1 MIVVTGA
8 TGHLGR
14 YVVEELIKKVPPSSV
29 VAAVRAPEKAAD
41 LAARGVVVRR
51 ADYDVPATVVDA
63 LSGASQVLLIS
74 ANVVGR
80 RLPQHLAVIEAA
92 KKVGVRQ
99 LAYTS
104 ILRADTSKL
113 KLAEEHRATEEAIT
127 ASGIPFVFLRNGW
140 YFENYTEALS
150 SALARGAIVG
160 SAGQGRIAAASR
172 LDYALAAVEALTK
185 RHENRIHELGGDA
198 SFSMSELASEVTRQ
212 SGKAVV
218 YRDLSPAEHREVL
231 VGAGLPPVV
240 AEILV
245 DADQGIQKGELDHPG
260 DGLRRLIGRPTTSL
274 TDAVAEGLARI
285 SA

>member
-14 YVVEELIKKVPPSSV
+14 HVVEELIEKVPPSSV
-29 VAAVRAPEKAAD
+29 VAAVRNPEKAAD
-41 LAARGVVVRR
+41 LASRGVVVRR
-51 ADYDVPATVVDA
+51 ADYDAPDTVVDA
-63 LSGASQVLLIS
+63 FAGASQVLLIS

-80 RLPQHLAVIEAA
+80 RFPQHRAVIEAA

-113 KLAEEHRATEEAIT
+113 KLAEEHRATEEAIA

-140 YFENYTEALS
+140 YFENYTDSLP
-150 SALARGAIVG
+150 SALAQGAIVG
-160 SAGQGRIAAASR
+160 SAGKGRIAAATR
-172 LDYALAAVEALTK
+172 RDYALAAVEALTK

-198 SFSMSELASEVTRQ
+198 SFSMDELAREVARQ
-212 SGKAVV
+212 SGKEVV
-218 YRDLSPAEHREVL
+218 YRDLSLAEHREVL
-231 VGAGLPPVV
+231 VKFGLPPAV

-260 DGLRRLIGRPTTSL
+260 DGLRRLIGRPTTTL
-274 TDAVAEGLARI
+274 AEAVTEGLARI

>member
-92 KKVGVRQ
+92 KKVGARQ

-150 SALARGAIVG
+150 SALARGEIVG

-185 RHENRIHELGGDA
+185 RHENRIHALGGDA

-212 SGKAVV
+212 SGKEVV
-218 YRDLSPAEHREVL
+218 YRDLSPAEHRDVL